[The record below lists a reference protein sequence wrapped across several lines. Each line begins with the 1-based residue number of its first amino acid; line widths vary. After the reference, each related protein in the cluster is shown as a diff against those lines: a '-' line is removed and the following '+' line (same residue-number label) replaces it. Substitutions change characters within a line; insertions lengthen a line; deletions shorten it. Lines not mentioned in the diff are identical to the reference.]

1 VAQQPTTIH
10 LHLLKEHKTMYA
22 TQQQQPQ
29 PITPTK
35 NPGDP
40 GFWED
45 MKKLK
50 PKV

>member
-1 VAQQPTTIH
+1 
-10 LHLLKEHKTMYA
+10 MYA
-22 TQQQQPQ
+22 TQQ